1 VIKSPPEAGDLS
13 FSPSPGHTVGVEVEL
28 QLLDSQGLMFLDAA
42 PELLSSIPE
51 VMKER
56 IKEEFI
62 KSMVEINTAICHDV
76 CEVESDLRE
85 SLRVVEEGLRPL
97 GAVVYAASLHPLEM
111 GTGENVTHGQRY
123 ARIMDDLQIVGRR
136 FITQGLHVHIGV
148 EDPERAIKINNT
160 VRMYLPML
168 LALTTSSP
176 FYRGERTGM
185 YSYRTKLFEALPLA
199 GMPDDVDGWEGFRH
213 MVQQLREGGII
224 ETVRDLW
231 WDVRPNTILG
241 TVEVR
246 VCDVPTRLRDIVA
259 IAAFIQSLVSTI
271 ENVNMHPE
279 ARLNLQ
285 ILRANKWQ
293 AARYGLDGVFI
304 NPVSARRSTMRQ
316 AVGELLDIVAPEARR
331 LGSMER
337 LEDIRVILERGTG
350 AHRQLELYE
359 RNGDFRSMIEGV
371 REDFIN

>member
-1 VIKSPPEAGDLS
+1 MAKKTPEANDLS
-13 FSPSPGHTVGVEVEL
+13 FNPSPGHTVGVEVEL
-28 QLLDSQGLMFLDAA
+28 QLLDRETLMFSDTA
-42 PELLSSIPE
+42 PQLMASLPE
-51 VMKER
+51 GMKER

-62 KSMVEINTAICHDV
+62 QSMVEINTTICNDIS
-76 CEVESDLRE
+76 EVERDLRE
-85 SLRVVEEGLRPL
+85 AIGVMDEGLRPL
-97 GAVVYAASLHPLEM
+97 GAVAYAASLHPLEM
-111 GTGENVTHGQRY
+111 GTGENLTEGARY

-136 FITQGLHVHIGV
+136 FITQGLHVHVGV
-148 EDPERAIKINNT
+148 ESPERAIKINNT
-160 VRMYLPML
+160 IRMYLPML

-199 GMPDDVDGWEGFRH
+199 GMPGAVEGWDGFRH
-213 MVQQLREGGII
+213 MVAQLREGGII

-231 WDVRPNTILG
+231 WDVRPNVSLG

-246 VCDVPTRLRDIVA
+246 ICDVPTRLSDIVA
-259 IAAFIQSLVSTI
+259 IAAFIQALVSTI

-316 AVGELLDIVAPEARR
+316 AVEELLGIVAPEAERHGSTGR
-331 LGSMER
+331 LD
-337 LEDIRVILERGTG
+337 DIREILRRGTG
-350 AHRQLELYE
+350 AHRQLDLYDE
-359 RNGDFRSMIEGV
+359 TGDFRFMISRT
-371 REDFIN
+371 REDFLS